1 MNRSR
6 RWSHGARSGSDPEGA
21 RGAADAAPRGPRR
34 ELILATRGSDLAL
47 AQTRLV
53 GEALA
58 ATHPG
63 IGWRLLT
70 ITTRGDLSAR
80 AAGSPGGR
88 GEAAPGPV
96 TAGEG
101 RLHRASGGPARAT
114 AATGPADFGGAA
126 SGGGASGGGEPAVGG
141 SELAALARAAAGVFT
156 SEVAAAVARG
166 DAAAAV
172 HSLKDLPLDDADG
185 LCLAAI
191 PPRAG
196 AGDLLVAAPGGVDRA
211 APLGLRAGA
220 AVGTSS
226 PRRAALLRTFAP
238 HVRVV
243 EVRGNVPTRLRRC
256 RDGDLAAVVLA
267 HAGLARLDASLAG
280 LCLLPLPPEHWHPAP
295 GQGALAVQARRD
307 GAAAGLLA
315 ALDHAP
321 TRTAVELER
330 AVLRALGGGCAAPCG
345 AWARPA
351 AAGCWELHYGIAA
364 PDGRG
369 WRSYRLRG
377 TTAGCRGAL
386 EAWAAGGPPPGDEV
400 PAAAAQDAFENDT
413 IKAVLS

>member
-58 ATHPG
+58 AAHPG

-70 ITTRGDLSAR
+70 ITTRGDRSAR

-101 RLHRASGGPARAT
+101 RQHRASGGLARAT
-114 AATGPADFGGAA
+114 AATG
-126 SGGGASGGGEPAVGG
+126 GGASAGGEPAVAE

-172 HSLKDLPLDDADG
+172 HSLKDLPLDNADG

-191 PPRAG
+191 PPRAA
-196 AGDLLVAAPGGVDRA
+196 AGDVLVAVPGRVDRA

-307 GAAAGLLA
+307 GAAADLLA

-351 AAGCWELHYGIAA
+351 AGGGWELHYGIAA
-364 PDGRG
+364 PGHG

-377 TTAGCRGAL
+377 TAAGCRSAL

-400 PAAAAQDAFENDT
+400 PAAAAQDAINKDT

>member
-126 SGGGASGGGEPAVGG
+126 TGGGASAGGVPAVAEG
-141 SELAALARAAAGVFT
+141 ELAALARAAAGVFT

-166 DAAAAV
+166 GAAAAAAPPQ
-172 HSLKDLPLDDADG
+172 DLPLGDAPG
-185 LCLAAI
+185 RGPAGAPPPAAR
-191 PPRAG
+191 RAG
-196 AGDLLVAAPGGVDRA
+196 AW
-211 APLGLRAGA
+211 
-220 AVGTSS
+220 
-226 PRRAALLRTFAP
+226 
-238 HVRVV
+238 
-243 EVRGNVPTRLRRC
+243 RG
-256 RDGDLAAVVLA
+256 
-267 HAGLARLDASLAG
+267 
-280 LCLLPLPPEHWHPAP
+280 
-295 GQGALAVQARRD
+295 
-307 GAAAGLLA
+307 
-315 ALDHAP
+315 
-321 TRTAVELER
+321 
-330 AVLRALGGGCAAPCG
+330 
-345 AWARPA
+345 
-351 AAGCWELHYGIAA
+351 
-364 PDGRG
+364 
-369 WRSYRLRG
+369 
-377 TTAGCRGAL
+377 
-386 EAWAAGGPPPGDEV
+386 
-400 PAAAAQDAFENDT
+400 
-413 IKAVLS
+413 